1 MSIRTWLLAIALA
14 IGVLAACST
23 QKDKAMS
30 PSLDAPI
37 GAVAPVYDKD
47 SPDAIPGQYI
57 VVFKKGK
64 GAPVLQQ
71 LQAGDVSGLGVS
83 EQDVQLMYVYTTA
96 AKGFAAELSD
106 KAVEKLRRDPRVAF
120 IQANTWVYA
129 AATQNDPPWGLDR
142 IDQRDRPLNRTYEYS
157 KTGAGV
163 HVYVIDTGI
172 RSSHN
177 EFSTGNGNRIGN
189 GYNAINTDNAPE
201 DDNGHGTHVAATIG
215 GNTYGVA
222 KAVTLHAVKVLNSE
236 GRGSNAQVLAG
247 INWVAENH
255 TSPAVANMSLR
266 GPGNAA
272 EDKAVNDAIDAG
284 VTFVVAAG
292 NDTDDACNWSPA
304 RVANAVTVSAINDED
319 SRPSWANYG
328 ECVNIFAPGV
338 DILSAGIDSD
348 NDTETMSGTSMA
360 SPHVAGVAALY
371 LEDHQNDTPANVRK
385 ALYDTATTGKVSNRS
400 DSPDLLV
407 FSGLTVP
414 DNGGGDDDGGGDDG
428 GDDDGG
434 GDDDNNAP
442 CSGDSCE
449 HYTGKLTKKGDEDY
463 QPNGKQ
469 FDASA
474 GTHKGWLRGPS
485 DADFD
490 LYLLKWDGFWGWEVV
505 ARSES
510 DDSEESITYKGSAGT
525 YVWYIYSYEGSGDYD
540 FWMERP

>member
-1 MSIRTWLLAIALA
+1 MSIRTWLLAFALA

-23 QKDKAMS
+23 QKDKAAS
-30 PSLDAPI
+30 PSLDAPVAAI
-37 GAVAPVYDKD
+37 APVLGED
-47 SPDAIPGQYI
+47 SPNAIPGQYI
-57 VVFKKGK
+57 VVFKKGQ
-64 GAPVLQQ
+64 GASLLKQ
-71 LQAGDVSGLGVS
+71 LQIGDVSGLGVS
-83 EQDVQLMYVYTTA
+83 EQDVQLMYVYTTT
-96 AKGFAAELSD
+96 AKGFAAQLSD

-120 IQANTWVYA
+120 IEANMRVYA
-129 AATQNDPPWGLDR
+129 AATQNNPPWGLDR
-142 IDQRDRPLNRTYEYS
+142 IDQRALPLSHTYEYNR
-157 KTGAGV
+157 TGSGV

-172 RSSHN
+172 RSSHD
-177 EFSTGNGNRIGN
+177 EFRTDDGSRIGN
-189 GYNAINTDNAPE
+189 GYNAVNTNSAPE
-201 DDNGHGTHVAATIG
+201 DDAGHGTHVAATIG
-215 GNTYGVA
+215 GTTYGVA
-222 KAVTLHAVKVLNSE
+222 KAVTLHAVKVLGSD
-236 GRGSNAQVLAG
+236 GSGSNAQVIAG

-266 GPGNAA
+266 GSANDAI
-272 EDKAVNDAIDAG
+272 DKAVNDAIDAG

-292 NDTDDACNWSPA
+292 NDTDDACHWSPA
-304 RVANAVTVSAINDED
+304 RVANAITVGAINNED
-319 SRPSWANYG
+319 SRPSWSNYG

-348 NDTETMSGTSMA
+348 DDTETMSGTSMA
-360 SPHVAGVAALY
+360 SPHVAGVVALY
-371 LEDHQNDTPANVRK
+371 LEDHQNATPSNVRQ
-385 ALYDTATTGKVSNRS
+385 AIYDTATPGRVSNRNGS
-400 DSPDLLV
+400 ANLIV
-407 FSGLTVP
+407 FSGLTAP
-414 DNGGGDDDGGGDDG
+414 DDNDDGDG
-428 GDDDGG
+428 GS
-434 GDDDNNAP
+434 DDDNNAP

-449 HYTGKLTKKGDEDY
+449 HYTGKLAKKGDKAY